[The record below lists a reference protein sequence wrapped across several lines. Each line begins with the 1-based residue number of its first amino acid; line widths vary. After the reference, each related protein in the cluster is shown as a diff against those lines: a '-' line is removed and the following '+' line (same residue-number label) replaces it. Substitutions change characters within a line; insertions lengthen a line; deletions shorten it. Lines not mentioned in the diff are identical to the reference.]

1 MKTLPSRMIGVAGE
15 DVSVL
20 PHPLSVAHICISVP
34 GLILKVLD
42 EELSTMPNQLTGL
55 HSGHKPLQRSC

>member
-1 MKTLPSRMIGVAGE
+1 MKTLPSRMIGFGGE
-15 DVSVL
+15 DISVL

-42 EELSTMPNQLTGL
+42 EELSTMPKSVNRVSFRT
-55 HSGHKPLQRSC
+55 